1 VNLASEVLARADEQ
15 PGRQA
20 IEEIASGQSLTFGEL
35 WDAVGRVADGLGAAG
50 FCDGARVGIGLQN
63 SLEWVL
69 AAYGCWLAGVT
80 PVLVNHSLTV
90 AEQESLLRDVGA
102 AALFSSDD
110 RGLAGLPTAFTDLKG
125 NVTFASRPSPVAHP
139 PGHACIIFTSGT
151 EGRPKPAVLR
161 HEGLAAATASIA
173 RALRGRPGPYP
184 LARPQAPPSFV
195 CLPLSHT
202 GGLTSLIFAF
212 HVGRSVLLAR
222 KFSPGVTAEAIR
234 RYGIDTLV
242 ATPTM
247 LHMLLDDPGFDLGGV
262 RIVQSTGAPLA
273 PALQRQFEERFGVP
287 VIQNYGQTETAH
299 VAGWTREDL
308 AAKRWRP
315 GSVGRP
321 YDGVEVEIRD
331 AGGSAQQPGQVGEI
345 VVRSSHLMV
354 GYAGHGES
362 LADGWIAT
370 GDLGYLDQDGYL
382 FVVDRKREVIICG
395 GFNIYPAELEALVL
409 EDNDVAEVAVVGVP
423 DERLGEVPKAFVVL
437 RPGAHASGL
446 DIVRFTQ
453 ERTAHYRALRHAEI
467 VTELPRTATEKVHR
481 AAVKEQAMA
490 SGPHREQPRQ
500 RIQDS

>member
-1 VNLASEVLARADEQ
+1 VNLASEVLARADEG
-15 PGRQA
+15 PDRPA
-20 IEEIASGQSLTFGEL
+20 IEEIASGQSLTFSEL
-35 WDAVGRVADGLGAAG
+35 REAACRVADGLGSAG
-50 FCDGARVGIGLQN
+50 FRDGARVGVGLPNGLQ
-63 SLEWVL
+63 WVL
-69 AAYGCWLAGVT
+69 AVYGCWLAGVT
-80 PVLVNHSLTV
+80 PVLINHTLTV
-90 AEQESLLRDVGA
+90 AEQEGLLRDVDA
-102 AALFSSDD
+102 SALFSSED
-110 RGLAGLPTAFTDLKG
+110 RGLAGIATASADVTG
-125 NVTFASRPSPVAHP
+125 NVAFASSPAPIAHP

-173 RALRGRPGPYP
+173 QALRGRPGPYP
-184 LARPQAPPSFV
+184 LARPEAPPSFV

-202 GGLTSLIFAF
+202 GGLTSLVFAF
-212 HVGRSVLLAR
+212 HVGRSVLLAP
-222 KFSPGVTAEAIR
+222 KFSPELTAAAIR
-234 RYGIDTLV
+234 RYRIDTLV

-247 LHMLLDDPGFDLGGV
+247 LHMLLDEPGFDLGGV

-331 AGGSAQQPGQVGEI
+331 VGGAALPNGEVGEI

-354 GYAGHGES
+354 GYAGRGEN
-362 LADGWIAT
+362 LAGGWIAT
-370 GDLGYLDQDGYL
+370 GDLGYLDEEDYL

-409 EDNDVAEVAVVGVP
+409 EDTEVAEVAVVGVP
-423 DERLGEVPKAFVVL
+423 DVRLGEVPKAFVVL
-437 RPGAHASGL
+437 RPGAHASGM

-453 ERTAHYRALRHAEI
+453 ERTAHYRALRQAEI
-467 VTELPRTATEKVHR
+467 VSELPRTATEKVHR
-481 AAVKEQAMA
+481 ARVREQAMA
-490 SGPHREQPRQ
+490 SGSHREQPRQ
-500 RIQDS
+500 RAQDS